1 MRSKVLKLNNWETT
15 QSSRWDASDQIY
27 FLRSEVFFSGW
38 VCMRG
43 TFSRCEIALC
53 APLEEDCRCFFYK
66 LCYKAFECWSLGF
79 EAVVS
84 HRVLCCLTG
93 FDEVCTQRLQDAG
106 CFSSFLQVDPRCF
119 KSQKQETN
127 SVFLMEERSRRR
139 SNYWIN
145 QMLRE
150 SNPALSKADGMCR
163 CVNAYFV
170 DASLQITVTWEAAGI
185 LGWVLHHSCSWHH

>member
-1 MRSKVLKLNNWETT
+1 MRRIW
-15 QSSRWDASDQIY
+15 SDLFSLLGGFFFGVSLY
-27 FLRSEVFFSGW
+27 ARDVFTLRDRSLRPAGGRLSV
-38 VCMRG
+38 
-43 TFSRCEIALC
+43 
-53 APLEEDCRCFFYK
+53 FFYK

>member
-27 FLRSEVFFSGW
+27 FLRSDVFFRGEF
-38 VCMRG
+38 VCEGR
-43 TFSRCEIALC
+43 FHAARSLS
-53 APLEEDCRCFFYK
+53 APRWRKTVGVFFYK

-170 DASLQITVTWEAAGI
+170 AI
-185 LGWVLHHSCSWHH
+185 LYK

>member
-1 MRSKVLKLNNWETT
+1 MRSKVLKLNNWETK

-170 DASLQITVTWEAAGI
+170 AI
-185 LGWVLHHSCSWHH
+185 LYK